1 MVGAAKAGAALL
13 AACVLCGGCAQK
25 NTGPADVNDVN
36 GSDGAPVLVV
46 ENNKWLDVNVYAVR
60 NGTRHRLGTVT
71 SLQTARFR
79 LPSWVTTGASD
90 MRLLI
95 DPVGSEQVHL
105 TEPIL
110 LTEGSRIVFKVAD
123 YLPLS
128 AYSVLAAERR

>member
-1 MVGAAKAGAALL
+1 MFGAVKAGAAFL
-13 AACVLCGGCAQK
+13 AVSVLCGGCAQK
-25 NTGPADVNDVN
+25 NTDLADVGDAN
-36 GSDGAPVLVV
+36 GSAAPLLVV

-71 SLQTARFR
+71 SLQTERFR
-79 LPSWVTTGASD
+79 LPSWVTTGAAEV
-90 MRLLI
+90 RLLI

>member
-1 MVGAAKAGAALL
+1 
-13 AACVLCGGCAQK
+13 
-25 NTGPADVNDVN
+25 VNDVN